1 MASTYSTSL
10 RLELMATGDQT
21 GTWGDTT
28 NTNLGTLLEQSITGV
43 LSKAMAD
50 ADQTL
55 TELDG
60 ASDESRNAVVE
71 VTGALTGAKN
81 VIVPTAEKLYL
92 AKNSTSGG
100 YAVTFKTTAGS
111 GVAVAAGTA
120 QWVYCDGTN
129 VVQGLSGT
137 LAAQAAA
144 SVAITG
150 GSIAGLTT
158 LTMAS
163 GAATPATND
172 AAALGT
178 TSLMWSDLFLASGA
192 AVNFNNGNVV
202 LTHSSGILT
211 VGTGDLRVTTAG
223 TDAAS
228 VVTVGGTQTLTNK
241 TLPAATTSSS
251 GVVELATAAEYRT
264 GTDTGRALVVDQ
276 VWDSADCTA
285 LTDGATIAVDFA
297 TGYNFG
303 GTSNAVLSL
312 GGDRTLGAPSNVSK
326 NQSGVLWFG
335 AASSTRV
342 LTLNAAWNLCDGA
355 EAGPYSITTAQA
367 LGVVYV
373 VRGSTTYVTAILR
386 TG

>member
-21 GTWGDTT
+21 GTWGATT

-55 TELDG
+55 TNLDG
-60 ASDESRNAVVE
+60 ASDEARNAVVD

-81 VIVPTAEKLYL
+81 VIVPAANKLYL

-100 YAVTFKTTAGS
+100 YAVTFKTTAGT

-120 QWVYCDGTN
+120 QWVYCDGTD

-211 VGTGDLRVTTAG
+211 VGTGDLRITTAG
-223 TDAAS
+223 TDSAS

-251 GVVELATAAEYRT
+251 GVVELATAAEYQT

-276 VWDSADCTA
+276 VWDSADCTV
-285 LTDGATIAVDFA
+285 LSDGATIAVDFA
-297 TGYNFG
+297 TGFNFG

-342 LTLNAAWNLCDGA
+342 LTLNAAWNLCTGA
-355 EAGPYSITTAQA
+355 EIGPYSITTSQT
-367 LGVVYV
+367 LGVAYV
-373 VRGSTTYVTAILR
+373 VRGATTYITAILR